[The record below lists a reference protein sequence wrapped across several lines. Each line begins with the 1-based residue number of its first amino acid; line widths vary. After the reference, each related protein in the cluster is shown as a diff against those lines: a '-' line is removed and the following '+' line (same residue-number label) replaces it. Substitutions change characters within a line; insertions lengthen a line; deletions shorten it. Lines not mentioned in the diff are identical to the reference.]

1 MIQTQTET
9 REKTVII
16 ILSGKYDISEIIR
29 FEALFKEHLKDMPER
44 IALNLNEL
52 EYIDSSG
59 IGSLIRCMNFA
70 SHENIAFVCYDLNE
84 KISNLFKAARLD
96 QYMPL
101 LTIFEFNALFH
112 DAH

>member
-1 MIQTQTET
+1 MIQTQTEIRDT
-9 REKTVII
+9 TVIV
-16 ILSGKYDISEIIR
+16 ILSGKYDISEILR
-29 FEALFKEHLKDMPER
+29 FEALFKELLKEMPER

-70 SHENIAFVCYDLNE
+70 SHESVPFVCYDLNE
-84 KISNLFKAARLD
+84 KLYNLFKAAKLD

-101 LTIFEFNALFH
+101 LTIHEFNALFN